1 MTEIK
6 SFPSF
11 DAAAQASLKFLQNRL
26 GMDLWMVTR
35 TEGDD
40 WIVLQIEDQSY
51 GVKQG
56 AVFNWVD
63 SFCSRMT
70 RGLGPRIAPRSQEV
84 PAYAAAPIGQLVKI
98 GAYVGIPLTRSDGSL
113 FGTLCAIDPEPQPE
127 ALADELPLVELISS
141 LLCSALEA
149 EMKTQS
155 ETRFTERAL
164 SEQLMDSLTGLYN
177 LRGWTKLATAE
188 EQRCQR
194 FGHPACVLSI
204 DLDSLKLVAH
214 KQGQEKADEYLC
226 RAAKAIRSAVRTTD
240 IVARTGDDKIAVLG
254 IECDEFNVRK
264 MMDRVSGALD
274 DAKMSASIGIATRN
288 PKLSISNALV
298 QADEMMY
305 RCKRI
310 RNINVLSS
318 GFGESEDGSNEVHC
332 LRLNA
337 R

>member
-1 MTEIK
+1 MTDIK
-6 SFPSF
+6 SFQSF
-11 DAAAQASLKFLQNRL
+11 EAAAQTSLKFLQTRMGL
-26 GMDLWMVTR
+26 KLWMVTR

-40 WIVLQIEDQSY
+40 WIVLHVADQGY
-51 GVKQG
+51 GIKKG
-56 AVFNWVD
+56 AVFNWTD

-70 RGLGPRIAPRSQEV
+70 RGLGPRIAPRLQDV
-84 PAYAAAPIGQLVKI
+84 PVYAAAPMSQQIKT
-98 GAYVGIPLTRSDGSL
+98 GAYVGVPLIRSDGSL

-127 ALADELPLVELISS
+127 TLADELPLVELIGR
-141 LLCSALEA
+141 LLCSELEA
-149 EMKTQS
+149 EMKIQS

-164 SEQLMDSLTGLYN
+164 AEQLMDPITGLYN
-177 LRGWTKLATAE
+177 LRGWTQLTTAE

-204 DLDSLKLVAH
+204 DLDRFKLVAH
-214 KQGQEKADEYLC
+214 KQGQEKADEYIV
-226 RAAKAIRSAVRTTD
+226 RAANAIRNAVRTTD
-240 IVARTGDDKIAVLG
+240 IVARTGEDKIAVLG

-264 MMDRVSGALD
+264 MMERVSDALD
-274 DAKMSASIGIATRN
+274 DAKVSASIGIATRN

-305 RCKRI
+305 RCKRMS
-310 RNINVLSS
+310 NKNVLSS
-318 GFGESEDGSNEVHC
+318 GFGELDDGSFEVHC